1 MRTSYQYYIIGVI
14 FPYLGDNVGSIL
26 FHTLPSIFHRFVI
39 NLINHMRIL
48 SVLLSHHRKESLC
61 LFLLR
66 IISMPI
72 YDYIHIIFNRSLY
85 NRIYTIKSVFG
96 VLYIIIFY
104 ASSHRS
110 TQYSA
115 FPIFFQPLYRL
126 FIIKSRP
133 QIVPTITNAT
143 QYDRLSLLT
152 AKLISIYLKLTV

>member
-1 MRTSYQYYIIGVI
+1 MRTSHQYYIIGVI
-14 FPYLGDNVGSIL
+14 FPYFGDNVGCIL

-39 NLINHMRIL
+39 NLINHMWIL
-48 SVLLSHHRKESLC
+48 SILLSHHREESLC
-61 LFLLR
+61 LFFLW

-85 NRIYTIKSVFG
+85 NRIYTIKSMFG
-96 VLYIIIFY
+96 ILYIIIFY

-110 TQYSA
+110 AQYGA
-115 FPIFFQPLYRL
+115 FPILFQPLYRF

-152 AKLISIYLKLTV
+152 TKLISTYLKLTV